1 MTTALACP
9 ACRTGLLARRG
20 DALCP
25 SCVKAARELTSWPLW
40 IFDSPLLR
48 QAFAEVNLPAVPAIV
63 RAACGLSQRDLAGLV
78 GWSAAALSYYERG
91 RRDGMF
97 DVRALLLFADA
108 VGMPRAALLP
118 LVFADP
124 EAGAESGAADSDEQS
139 HGRPGALAAWE
150 AVASLAPGMS
160 PGVNGSHVRYWRA
173 CTDTLYARARA
184 VGGGL
189 LLSPALRLWQR
200 VRLAVRDHGPI
211 DTSDQLLAVAGDL
224 ALCAAHV
231 ALDAGRLQ
239 LARHLQSGARQ
250 LVAGAGDA
258 VLAVHMLADES
269 GLLAEMACAGQS
281 RELAQR
287 ALRLAFQAQEEGR
300 YLAVPRLHALIALR
314 HAAASALLGDRTAF
328 QKAISQARRQLA
340 DGPRDENPASWLRF
354 VDDTEI
360 TATEAAGYLHLNEA
374 SRSVLLYRQ
383 VLAACLSAR
392 DRASCNSGLACALMA
407 QGMPGEAIAVAT
419 EALAA
424 LETGITAVRCLGQLR
439 QVRQAAGN
447 DQGAR
452 EFGDRLDAAEHN
464 LPAHDGPHREDDP
477 GRAASIPALRHA
489 DLFLD
494 SDTNWLPRCRK

>member
-48 QAFAEVNLPAVPAIV
+48 QALAEVNLPAVPAIV

-97 DVRALLLFADA
+97 DVRALLLFADT

-124 EAGAESGAADSDEQS
+124 EAGAESGAADSDEHR
-139 HGRPGALAAWE
+139 HGRPGDPAAWQ
-150 AVASLAPGMS
+150 AAASLA

-173 CTDTLYARARA
+173 CTDTLYVRARA

-200 VRLAVRDHGPI
+200 VRLAVRDRGPVG
-211 DTSDQLLAVAGDL
+211 TGDQLLAVAGDL
-224 ALCAAHV
+224 ALCAGWV

-258 VLAVHMLADES
+258 VLAVHTLADES
-269 GLLAEMACAGQS
+269 GLFAEMACAGQS

-360 TATEAAGYLHLNEA
+360 TATEAAGYLDLNEA

-383 VLAACLSAR
+383 VLATCLSAR
-392 DRASCNSGLACALMA
+392 DRASCNSGLACALVA

-447 DQGAR
+447 GQGAR

-464 LPAHDGPHREDDP
+464 LPAHDGRYCEEDP
-477 GRAASIPALRHA
+477 GRAASIPALRQA
-489 DLFLD
+489 DLFVG
-494 SDTNWLPRCRK
+494 SDANWRPRCRV